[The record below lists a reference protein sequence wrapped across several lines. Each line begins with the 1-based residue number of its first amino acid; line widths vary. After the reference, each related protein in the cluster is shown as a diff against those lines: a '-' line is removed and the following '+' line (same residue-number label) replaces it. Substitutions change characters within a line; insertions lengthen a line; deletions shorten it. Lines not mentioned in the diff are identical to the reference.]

1 MSHSA
6 GVLFNELTGRFLT
19 RSGVG
24 EESGQHG
31 PNLELEFVP
40 QIQLLPCS
48 DVLNW
53 GKVC

>member
-19 RSGVG
+19 RSGVI
-24 EESGQHG
+24 EERGQRR

-40 QIQLLPCS
+40 QIPTVPCL
-48 DVLNW
+48 DALNW
-53 GKVC
+53 GGV